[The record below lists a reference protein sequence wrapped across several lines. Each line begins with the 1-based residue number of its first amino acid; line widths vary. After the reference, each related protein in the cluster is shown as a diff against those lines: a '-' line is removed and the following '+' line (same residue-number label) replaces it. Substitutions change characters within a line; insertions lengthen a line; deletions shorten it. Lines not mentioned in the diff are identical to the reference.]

1 VFSIKRQ
8 KNECQTKIADRFASS
23 RAPPRY
29 SLIDHFATVYSFR
42 LEFSQSPKP
51 TPKRKRKKIHYTYI
65 SKRKEFLASY
75 GAIAVIAIY
84 NLIRNRLISPIIIR
98 ARFELD
104 LIKSCV
110 SNTKDQFV
118 KKHLRRFTYVLLC
131 ISIYI
136 SIYVYIYNIFSLIH
150 IYIFQILR
158 NFILSL
164 LSTLTLVFSYGLIIL
179 NSSSCFFFFLLF
191 FSKLFIFDGRHA
203 NLRVSYDNFII
214 DSLLFLETFCSF
226 YFIITSWYI
235 CIYNIYISLSV
246 CDSLWSI
253 IVVASRMISRG
264 RSASLSLS
272 SPWIPRYNESL
283 GRL

>member
-1 VFSIKRQ
+1 MFSIKRQ

-131 ISIYI
+131 IFIYI
-136 SIYVYIYNIFSLIH
+136 STYVYIYIYNIFSLIH
-150 IYIFQILR
+150 IYICIYFKSYE
-158 NFILSL
+158 ILSRLSCL
-164 LSTLTLVFSYGLIIL
+164 LLRSY
-179 NSSSCFFFFLLF
+179 
-191 FSKLFIFDGRHA
+191 
-203 NLRVSYDNFII
+203 
-214 DSLLFLETFCSF
+214 SLMVL
-226 YFIITSWYI
+226 
-235 CIYNIYISLSV
+235 
-246 CDSLWSI
+246 
-253 IVVASRMISRG
+253 
-264 RSASLSLS
+264 
-272 SPWIPRYNESL
+272 
-283 GRL
+283 